1 MGMSHRRGIQASVPL
16 FLCAWIAGCG
26 PDYELG
32 RVSGVVTLDGSPLPQ
47 ATVTFSRGEG
57 RMAVGVTDEEGRYLL
72 QYTHRQEGAEPGTHT
87 VRITSQ
93 IDAASGEGG
102 LAAIAGRPE
111 LLPARYHNKTDL
123 TATVMPG
130 SNTIDFNLTSGAK

>member
-1 MGMSHRRGIQASVPL
+1 MGMSRRGVTIFGPL
-16 FLCAWIAGCG
+16 LLCVCIAGCG
-26 PDYELG
+26 PAYTLG

-57 RMAVGVTDEEGRYLL
+57 RMAVGVTDEVGRYLL
-72 QYTHRQEGAEPGTHT
+72 QYTHRQEGAELGTHT
-87 VRITSQ
+87 VRITSH

-111 LLPARYHNKTDL
+111 LLPARYHNKTEL
-123 TATVMPG
+123 TATVTPG
-130 SNTIDFNLTSGAK
+130 SNTINFDLTSEAK